1 MDHELEGTGRP
12 GKVPD
17 GDETWVIPK
26 IVELAIDWNLDSW
39 YKVIRNRM
47 KQSVNADHSVSEAM
61 ASPISLDKSIR
72 IDRLAHL

>member
-1 MDHELEGTGRP
+1 MDLGAGEHRAAREKFLTF
-12 GKVPD
+12 
-17 GDETWVIPK
+17 IPK

-47 KQSVNADHSVSEAM
+47 KQSVNADHSVSEAT

-72 IDRLAHL
+72 FDRLAHL

>member
-1 MDHELEGTGRP
+1 MDHELVKAP
-12 GKVPD
+12 GAREKFLRF
-17 GDETWVIPK
+17 IHK
-26 IVELAIDWNLDSW
+26 IIEIIIDWNLDSW